1 MYCCAPD
8 GIQTIEND
16 HSDVKIFCA
25 TVDREMNEM
34 HIFFR
39 VLVML
44 ETEYMELNNE
54 VLLFVIIWI
63 GI

>member
-16 HSDVKIFCA
+16 HPDVKIFCA
-25 TVDREMNEM
+25 VDGKLNENAY
-34 HIFFR
+34 IFR

-54 VLLFVIIWI
+54 VLLL
-63 GI
+63 